1 MLIRPWRVGAV
12 EQGACAKAALGAKGE
27 DAVAGHVGDDPGHV
41 EPELI
46 VRDNP
51 HGNQDVAEIEPDGL
65 GLDLDLISEAAA
77 GDASSLQYND
87 SMSPRLSHPQGF
99 DRLLALETLKRELIC
114 QGEGVVSTDAYC
126 IWPR

>member
-1 MLIRPWRVGAV
+1 MPKQPPG
-12 EQGACAKAALGAKGE
+12 QKAKTRSPGLNSLTLAPT
-27 DAVAGHVGDDPGHV
+27 HTGDDPGHV
-41 EPELI
+41 EPGLI

-51 HGNQDVAEIEPDGL
+51 HGNQDAAEIEPDGL

-77 GDASSLQYND
+77 GDASSLWYND
-87 SMSPRLSHPQGF
+87 SMSPILSHPQGF